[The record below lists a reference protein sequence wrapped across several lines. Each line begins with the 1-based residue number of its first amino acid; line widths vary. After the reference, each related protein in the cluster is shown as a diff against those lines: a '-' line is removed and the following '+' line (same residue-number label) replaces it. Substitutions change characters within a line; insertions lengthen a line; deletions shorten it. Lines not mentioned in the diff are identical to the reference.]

1 MDALNY
7 ALIDG
12 ILYQYGKAKLLLKC
26 VSEQE
31 AKKIMFQVH
40 DG

>member
-7 ALIDG
+7 ALIDE

-31 AKKIMFQVH
+31 AEKIMFQVH